1 MITSHAAVPPLP
13 DETAHLANVAFGEGN
28 PYRAIGDH
36 LDEVFD
42 DADFSGLYAASEETV
57 PASLLA
63 MVTIFQF
70 VEGLSD
76 LEAVAALRSRVDWKY
91 ALHLPLSYEGFDELA
106 LSEFRQR
113 VAYQKRGQLALKR
126 LLHSVRELGLAW
138 Q

>member
-1 MITSHAAVPPLP
+1 MITSHVALPPLP
-13 DETAHLANVAFGEGN
+13 DETAHLAAVAFEEGN

-36 LDEVFD
+36 LDELFD
-42 DADFSGLYAASEETV
+42 EIDLSGLYDPSETTV
-57 PASLLA
+57 PPSLLA

-76 LEAVAALRSRVDWKY
+76 LEAVAAVRSRVDWKY
-91 ALHLPLSYEGFDELA
+91 ALHLPLDFGGFDELA

-113 VAYQKRGQLALKR
+113 VAYQKRGQAAIKR
-126 LLHSVRELGLAW
+126 LLGGVRALGLVW